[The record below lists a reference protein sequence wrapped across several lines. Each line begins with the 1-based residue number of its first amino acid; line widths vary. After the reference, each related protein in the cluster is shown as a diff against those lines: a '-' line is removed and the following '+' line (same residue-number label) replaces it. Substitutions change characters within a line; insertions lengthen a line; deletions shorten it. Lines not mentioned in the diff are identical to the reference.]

1 MAGGKMMKIRMWVGA
16 VGLGLALVVG
26 AVAGSLITAKNQ
38 GLPLYTARV
47 VPLYIATHEARGE
60 GHAPLPMT
68 FAPIVKP
75 AMAAVVNISSSKM
88 VRTPGAGPWAPLFND
103 PFFRQFFGDRFPF
116 SIPRERREQSLG
128 SGVIVSPEGY
138 ILTNNHVVEGATD
151 IKVVLDDNRELKAR
165 IVGTDPK
172 TDVAVLKVDAGNLP
186 TLTLGDSSKVQVGDL
201 VFAIGNPFGLSRT
214 VTMGIV
220 SATGR
225 GNLGIEDYEDF
236 IQTDAP
242 INPGNSGGALINA
255 RGELIGINTAILSS
269 GAQGNQGIGFA
280 IPINMARQVMEQIL
294 RHGKVIRGYLGVTI
308 QPVTPAIAKAFGLP
322 QARGALVADV
332 RPDSP
337 AARSGLSRGDIILE
351 LSGQPIHESR
361 ELQLKIAQMAPGT
374 TVRLKIFRNGQER
387 EVSVR
392 LDELP
397 SQPPSRNNQDNEPSS
412 ALDGISVDELTPQV
426 ARQLGLSASMRG
438 VVIVDVEPGSAAAD
452 AGLQRGDVI
461 QEVNRQPVTSVREF
475 ERAVEQ
481 AGKNSVLLLVNRG
494 GNTFYVVVEPY

>member
-1 MAGGKMMKIRMWVGA
+1 MAEGRVLKIRMWVGA
-16 VGLGLALVVG
+16 VGLAVALIVG
-26 AVAGSLITAKNQ
+26 GVAGSLVTAKSQ
-38 GLPLYTARV
+38 G
-47 VPLYIATHEARGE
+47 VPFGSGQAVPMYIANDRARGDA
-60 GHAPLPMT
+60 HAPLPMT

-88 VRTPGAGPWAPLFND
+88 VRTPGAGPWAPFFND
-103 PFFRQFFGDRFPF
+103 PFFRRFFGDQFQF
-116 SIPRERREQSLG
+116 NVPRERREQSLG
-128 SGVIVSPEGY
+128 SGVIISPEGY
-138 ILTNNHVVEGATD
+138 LLTNNHVVDGATD
-151 IKVVLDDNRELKAR
+151 IRVFLDDNRELKAR

-269 GAQGNQGIGFA
+269 GAAGNQGIGFA
-280 IPINMARQVMEQIL
+280 IPVNMARHVMEQIL
-294 RHGKVIRGYLGVTI
+294 RHGKVVRGYLGVTI
-308 QPVTPAIAKAFGLP
+308 QPVTSAIAKAFGLS

-337 AARSGLSRGDIILE
+337 AAHSGLAKGDIILE
-351 LSGQPIHESR
+351 LNGQPIHESR
-361 ELQLKIAQMAPGT
+361 ELQLKIAQAAPGT
-374 TVRLKIFRNGQER
+374 TVRLKVFRNGQER
-387 EVSVR
+387 DVSVT
-392 LDELP
+392 LGELP
-397 SQPPSRNNQDNEPSS
+397 SPESRGNQSNEQAS
-412 ALDGISVDELTPQV
+412 ALDSVSVDDLTPQV
-426 ARQLGLSASMRG
+426 ARQLGLPISTRG
-438 VVIVDVEPGSAAAD
+438 VVIVDVEPGSTAAD

-461 QEVNRQPVTSVREF
+461 QEVNRQPVTTVREF
-475 ERAVEQ
+475 ERAVDQ
-481 AGKNSVLLLVNRG
+481 AGNGPVLLLVNRSG
-494 GNTFYVVVEPY
+494 QSFYVVIESQ